1 MPERD
6 FYKALEVS
14 RAASADEIKKAYRKL
29 ARDLHPDR
37 NPGDSA
43 AEERFKAVA
52 EAYGVLSDPKKKALY
67 DEFGEIG
74 LREGFDPDVA
84 RRVGAAG
91 PAGFGGGG
99 FGFDPFGGGGG
110 VGFDVE
116 EILRQARGRTARQRV
131 RDVEAELPL
140 EFLDALRGGEHEL
153 HIGAPPE
160 QRRLKV
166 RIPAGIRDGEKLR
179 LRGQGSVG
187 RRGAPPADLVL
198 TIRVRSHPDVWYEE
212 DGLHL
217 RLPVR
222 PLEAYDGAKVGVSTP
237 QGNVTVRIP
246 PGSRSGQTLRL
257 RGKGASRRG
266 SEPGDLFVHLE
277 LQVPTQGD
285 AELRKALEV
294 LDNVLPDVR
303 AGVPKLDGA

>member
-1 MPERD
+1 M
-6 FYKALEVS
+6 
-14 RAASADEIKKAYRKL
+14 
-29 ARDLHPDR
+29 
-37 NPGDSA
+37 
-43 AEERFKAVA
+43 
-52 EAYGVLSDPKKKALY
+52 LSDPRRRRSTTSSGKSGSAKGSTPTWRAESAL
-67 DEFGEIG
+67 
-74 LREGFDPDVA
+74 RA
-84 RRVGAAG
+84 RQASAAAASGSTRSAAG
-91 PAGFGGGG
+91 RRWF
-99 FGFDPFGGGGG
+99 
-110 VGFDVE
+110 
-116 EILRQARGRTARQRV
+116 RRGRDSPPGPRPHGAPTRSR
-131 RDVEAELPL
+131 REAELPL
-140 EFLDALRGGEHEL
+140 EFLTPFEARARNPSARPGHASEG
-153 HIGAPPE
+153 
-160 QRRLKV
+160 

-179 LRGQGSVG
+179 LRGQQ
-187 RRGAPPADLVL
+187 RRSTGAPPADLVL